1 MNVGEKMEKKRVLL
15 MENTFFWDCFW
26 VFFLHFAVLAVFF
39 MCAHLC
45 WQLKVLSYSRAPII
59 SLYW

>member
-1 MNVGEKMEKKRVLL
+1 MLLVEKHIFL
-15 MENTFFWDCFW
+15 DYFW
-26 VFFLHFAVLAVFF
+26 VFFLHFAVFAVFF
-39 MCAHLC
+39 MRAHLC